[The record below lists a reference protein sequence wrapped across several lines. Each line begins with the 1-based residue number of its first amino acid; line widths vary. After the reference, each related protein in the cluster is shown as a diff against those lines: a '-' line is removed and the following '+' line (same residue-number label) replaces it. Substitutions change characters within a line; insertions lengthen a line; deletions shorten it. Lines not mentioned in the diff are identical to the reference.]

1 MGRYVIRRL
10 LQALLTLGIVLFLL
24 HYLTVLSVQIRGNPA
39 LLFFGGDRTPDPN
52 MLAQVERLYGLD
64 NKCYERVG
72 DPCLAPFVDR
82 LQNFVQGDFGTTL
95 NGNRDVGQ
103 LLAIYIPNTLRLF
116 IFATVTLV
124 TVAMV
129 LGTWAAR
136 HRGKF
141 IDHTVRGTTILADS
155 IPVFLILLSYVY
167 IIAVPL
173 TRWARDIWGTESFM
187 GQVFRP
193 NYNPDYPWTTI
204 IIPGIIVGTVG
215 LATMTRLIRASQ
227 LENLGSDFVRTAR
240 AKGLK
245 PMRITIVH
253 VIRNSMIPIITGIGF
268 LFAFMLSGAVLTEGV
283 MGIPGMGRMIFQ
295 AVQRQEGNLVIVG
308 LTVSAVVVVFVSLI
322 VDLLY
327 AALDPRIRYE

>member
-1 MGRYVIRRL
+1 MGRYIVRRL

-24 HYLTVLSVQIRGNPA
+24 HYLMALSVQLRGNPA
-39 LLFFGGDRTPDPN
+39 LLFFGGERAPDPA

-72 DPCLAPFVDR
+72 DPCLAPFVER
-82 LQNFVQGDFGTTL
+82 LQNFAAGDLGTTL
-95 NGNRDVGQ
+95 NGNRDVGE

-116 IFATVTLV
+116 IFSVITLV
-124 TVAMV
+124 TVSMV

-155 IPVFLILLSYVY
+155 VPVFLILLAYVY
-167 IIAVPL
+167 MMAVPL

-227 LENLGSDFVRTAR
+227 LENIGSDFVKTAR

-245 PMRITIVH
+245 PMRITVVH

-268 LFAFMLSGAVLTEGV
+268 LFAFMLSGAVLTEGI

-308 LTVSAVVVVFVSLI
+308 LTVSAVVVVFVSLV

>member
-1 MGRYVIRRL
+1 
-10 LQALLTLGIVLFLL
+10 
-24 HYLTVLSVQIRGNPA
+24 
-39 LLFFGGDRTPDPN
+39 
-52 MLAQVERLYGLD
+52 
-64 NKCYERVG
+64 
-72 DPCLAPFVDR
+72 
-82 LQNFVQGDFGTTL
+82 
-95 NGNRDVGQ
+95 
-103 LLAIYIPNTLRLF
+103 
-116 IFATVTLV
+116 V

-136 HRGKF
+136 HRGKL

-245 PMRITIVH
+245 PLRITIVH